1 MAQTGIVITKEEV
14 LKEVLKE
21 LQKDNTTRDG
31 KLIIRENQIPPI
43 LKQESHPTY
52 VSCKNKVYQRK
63 YKQLLRGKSNVN
75 EVKEDKKMMP
85 KHKFAVRNR
94 RGGKL
99 KKWSEDELSVLR
111 YYVKNEGYK
120 NGLHTAAYILN
131 RSYNACR
138 CKFDKL
144 EYKDET
150 TQSEVIKNT
159 APEIKPVS
167 LDISKDIANLDIQ
180 GYKIKITYKN
190 GSVFTYDMET
200 QQISIK

>member
-1 MAQTGIVITKEEV
+1 MAKREIIVTKEEV
-14 LKEVLKE
+14 LKEILIE

-31 KLIIRENQIPPI
+31 KLIIREEQIPPI

-52 VSCKNKVYQRK
+52 KSCKNKVYQRK
-63 YKQLLRGKSNVN
+63 YKQVIRSKSYEN
-75 EVKEDKKMMP
+75 ENKEQVKVP

-99 KKWSEDELSVLR
+99 KKWSEDEYAVLR

-120 NGLHTAAYILN
+120 NGLHTAAYILK

-138 CKFDKL
+138 CKFDTL
-144 EYKDET
+144 ENKDVP
-150 TQSEVIKNT
+150 TQSQVIKNT
-159 APEIKPVS
+159 TPEIKPIS

-190 GSVFTYDMET
+190 GSVFTYNMET